1 MNDSTLK
8 QDILDELEFQ
18 PEIDANDIGVTVE
31 NGVVTLTGHVPNYS
45 QKLAVERAVGRLKGV
60 KGIAQEIEV
69 RYAGTHGTSDDE
81 IAQRA
86 VNTIKWNT
94 MVPDD
99 KVQVKVQDGWVTL
112 TGALDWN
119 YEKIGAE
126 HAVRDLKGVRGVVN
140 LIELRQRVL
149 PKDVKKHIVSAL
161 HRNAAMEAEAIRVDV
176 AGNKVTLAG
185 KVKTWA
191 DREIAEEAAWATSG
205 VTAVEDRLTVG

>member
-1 MNDSTLK
+1 MNDTSLK
-8 QDILDELEFQ
+8 QHILDELEFQ

-31 NGVVTLTGHVPNYS
+31 NGIVTLTGHVPNYS
-45 QKLAVERAVGRLKGV
+45 RKLAVERAVGRLERV

-69 RYAGTHGTSDDE
+69 RYAGAHGTSDDE

-99 KVQVKVQDGWVTL
+99 KVQVKVQDL
-112 TGALDWN
+112 TGTLDWN
-119 YEKIGAE
+119 YEKAGAE
-126 HAVRDLKGVRGVVN
+126 RAVRDLNGVRGVGN

-161 HRNAAMEAEAIRVDV
+161 HRNAAMEAEAIHVDE

-185 KVKTWA
+185 KVRTWT
-191 DREIAEEAAWATSG
+191 DREIAEQAAWATSG
-205 VTAVEDRLTVG
+205 VTVVEDKLTVG